1 MNGPFNP
8 RHSPTISPAS
18 TTFAPKVCRWP
29 CCSLLPMG
37 LAPLLAQ
44 QIVAPSR
51 GYYLEIPLVIG
62 LAGLVVF
69 AICRS
74 SRRQER
80 AFPVGGQASRNAI
93 SAGRPIYGRGK
104 L

>member
-1 MNGPFNP
+1 
-8 RHSPTISPAS
+8 
-18 TTFAPKVCRWP
+18 
-29 CCSLLPMG
+29 MG

-74 SRRQER
+74 SRRQ
-80 AFPVGGQASRNAI
+80 
-93 SAGRPIYGRGK
+93 
-104 L
+104 